1 MDFNR
6 YSHIFMIGIGGI
18 GMSALARYFRLKGKT
33 VAGYDRTHTTLTGEL
48 ENEGISIIYEDNP
61 ALVDPQ
67 FKNPENVLL
76 IFTPAVKGDN
86 HLLQYFTSQ
95 QFTLLKRSEVLGA
108 IAATYK
114 TIAIAGTHG
123 KTTTSSMVSHLLN
136 QTANRVNA
144 LVGGIIKNYQSNF
157 LFSEKSDFLVTE
169 ADEFDRS
176 FLKLRP
182 HFAVITACDADHL
195 DIYGTAEELIHA
207 YEQFAEL
214 VDPDGIL
221 LIKYGIE
228 PEIDKAPVERK
239 FTYSLDNPNAD
250 VYARHIHVD
259 GHQMAFDLVTPFGTL
274 DQLVMKPTGLI
285 NIENAV
291 AACFMALQAGAD
303 EEEIRKGLA
312 TFNGVR
318 RRFDMHFNNGTLVYI
333 DDYAHHPE
341 EIKALIRSV
350 KSIYPFKKITGI
362 FQPHLFS
369 RTRDFADEF
378 ALSLQSL
385 DQVILLE
392 IYPAREKPIEGI
404 HSTYLLNKINHHHK
418 VLLSME
424 EIPYHLLHHDFEVLL
439 TIGAGSIET
448 LVEPIM
454 EMISRKTSKQEIP

>member
-1 MDFNR
+1 MDFSR
-6 YSHIFMIGIGGI
+6 YSHIFLIGTGGI
-18 GMSALARYFRLKGKT
+18 GMSALARYFRLKGKA
-33 VAGYDRTHTTLTGEL
+33 VSGYDRTRTTLTGEL
-48 ENEGISIIYEDNP
+48 ESEGITIIYEDNP
-61 ALVDPQ
+61 ALIDPQ
-67 FKNPENVLL
+67 FKNPGNVLL

-86 HLLQYFTSQ
+86 QILQYFTSHH
-95 QFTLLKRSEVLGA
+95 FTLLKRSEVLGA

-136 QTANRVNA
+136 QTPNGVNA

-157 LFSEKSDFLVTE
+157 IYSEKSEFMVTE

-182 HFAVITACDADHL
+182 YFGVITACDADHL

-214 VDPDGIL
+214 VDPEGIL
-221 LIKYGIE
+221 LTKKGIE
-228 PEIDKAPVERK
+228 PAVAKAQAKRK
-239 FTYSLDNPNAD
+239 FTYSLDDPDAD
-250 VYARHIHVD
+250 VYARHVHID
-259 GHQMAFDLVTPFGTL
+259 EHQMTFDLVTPFGTIN
-274 DQLVMKPTGLI
+274 QLAMKPTGLI

-291 AACFMALQAGAD
+291 AACFLALQAGAA
-303 EEEIRKGLA
+303 EEEIRRGLS
-312 TFNGVR
+312 TFAGVR
-318 RRFDMHFNNGTLVYI
+318 RRFDLHFNNGTLVYI

-350 KSIYPFKKITGI
+350 KSIFPLKKITGI

-369 RTRDFADEF
+369 RTRDFADDF

-385 DQVILLE
+385 DEVILLE

-404 HSTYLLNKINHHHK
+404 HSTFLMEKIEHSHK
-418 VLLSME
+418 SLLSME
-424 EIPYHLLHHDFEVLL
+424 EIPYRLLHHDFEVLL

-454 EMISRKTSKQEIP
+454 EMISHKTSKQEIP